1 MDYSLNVYG
10 EEKESE
16 RKTYINFNFSGESK
30 GGQNNKV
37 LETLRIQKKGVRL
50 N

>member
-1 MDYSLNVYG
+1 MCM
-10 EEKESE
+10 EKKKKG
-16 RKTYINFNFSGESK
+16 RKTYINFKFSGKSK

-37 LETLRIQKKGVRL
+37 LGKLRNQKKGVPV